1 MGISCYESQRRQFV
15 KRVVPK
21 VVHPP
26 RSSPIPPVQPTN
38 ADGSSRMAGS
48 HIITLLKGEFSE
60 SGFGFGTGAALTSV
74 LIQDQKS
81 TKSSLERMITRV
93 SFTSRMNAREGTPK
107 TNGQSENQHDF
118 LAVEYTQLGYPRE
131 VTPQIVGP
139 LKQVLNI
146 PSAYSICPAFNE
158 DSVQRQ
164 RETSSPRKPEFA
176 SPDYLFLFRS
186 VP

>member
-1 MGISCYESQRRQFV
+1 MGSERPPRLIAMNGIIYPKLFTHTPTVSWYESQRRQFF

-38 ADGSSRMAGS
+38 ADGSSRMAES

-81 TKSSLERMITRV
+81 TKPSLERMITRV
-93 SFTSRMNAREGTPK
+93 SFTSRMN
-107 TNGQSENQHDF
+107 
-118 LAVEYTQLGYPRE
+118 
-131 VTPQIVGP
+131 IVGP

-146 PSAYSICPAFNE
+146 PSASSICPAFNE